1 MTIRFDGP
9 LPGRRRPGLALLV
22 LALHLVL
29 AALLW
34 RVMHQRVIE
43 VSHDRAPLVW
53 VQVPTAKP
61 PPPTPHPPL
70 PARPP
75 REAKPPP
82 AANEPK
88 PRPTVKPPA
97 PRESTWVEPAPAV
110 VAASPAAPA
119 SAASAP
125 PAERLLD
132 SAATRAAIRQT
143 GRQALLQERAAA
155 ATGLPIER
163 TDTALAQQVAEAGKP
178 DCLKDPN
185 AASGQIGPIGVGGI
199 LGLPFLAARVVS
211 GNCAK

>member
-9 LPGRRRPGLALLV
+9 LPGRRRPGLAVLV

-29 AALLW
+29 FALLW
-34 RVMHQRVIE
+34 RVMHHRVIE
-43 VSHDRAPLVW
+43 VSHDPAALVW
-53 VQVPTAKP
+53 VQVPTR
-61 PPPTPHPPL
+61 TPRPPL
-70 PARPP
+70 PRTEPPARSPREQNKPPSADGPKRPAARPVTP
-75 REAKPPP
+75 H
-82 AANEPK
+82 
-88 PRPTVKPPA
+88 
-97 PRESTWVEPAPAV
+97 ESTWVEPAAV
-110 VAASPAAPA
+110 VATSPTAPA

-132 SAATRAAIRQT
+132 SAATRSAIRQT

-155 ATGLPIER
+155 ATGMPIER